1 MYLSKTDFREYLQC
15 SKCLWLKKNNPD
27 LYIRPTIS
35 EFDQKLIDEGYEVE
49 LAAREMFENGIL
61 VDGSNEEAALKTK
74 KLIESEK
81 SPIFQATFITDSGLL
96 AKTDILTYNEFSDS
110 WTIYE
115 VKSSTSIKKSKDE
128 NHIYDITFQQVVI
141 RQLGVPVENAYI
153 IHLNKDYKKNGD
165 IVLFDL
171 FSITDVSDLVEA
183 EYEKIETEAE
193 KALEFLK
200 NKNVDLSSCS
210 CLYSSR
216 RNHCSSFRVLNPNI
230 PDYSIHDISRISA
243 KNLRLLID
251 DLIMNIWDIPE
262 DFKLSQN
269 QKKQVELEKSQRP
282 EINIDNIKETL
293 DELEYPLIFLDYET
307 YVSAIPKVEGFSPH
321 QHIPFQVSI
330 HILNSKLELAHREYL
345 ADNIEKAPVGLV
357 EFMRETIP
365 TGGNL
370 ISWHASFENTRNK
383 QIAEIYPE
391 YSDFLLGLNERTFD
405 LETIFKDEYRHP
417 GFKGRTSIKKVL
429 PVLCPEFSYK
439 ELEIQNGTEAMENW
453 DRIIFDEELEESDR
467 ASIQKSLL
475 AYCEL
480 DTLAMVKIFKHLL
493 EI

>member
-35 EFDQKLIDEGYEVE
+35 EFDQKLIDEGFEVE
-49 LAAREMFENGIL
+49 RAARQLFEHGTL
-61 VDGSNEEAALKTK
+61 VEGSNEKAAAKTK
-74 KLIESEK
+74 ELIESK
-81 SPIFQATFITDSGLL
+81 VSPLFQATFLTESGLL
-96 AKTDILTYNEFSDS
+96 AKTDVIVYNEFSDA
-110 WTIYE
+110 WNIYE
-115 VKSSTSIKKSKDE
+115 IKSSTNISKSGNE
-128 NHIYDITFQQVVI
+128 NHIYDITFQQFVMNKA
-141 RQLGVPVENAYI
+141 GVPVEDSYI

-165 IVLFDL
+165 IDLFEL
-171 FSITDVSDLVEA
+171 FSITDVTDLVKT
-183 EYEKIETEAE
+183 EYGYIESEAE
-193 KALEFLK
+193 KALEFLEDK
-200 NKNVDLSSCS
+200 NIDLNSCS

-216 RNHCSSFRVLNPNI
+216 RNHCSSFKILNKSV

-251 DLIMNIWDIPE
+251 DLIMNIWEIPE
-262 DFKLSQN
+262 DFKLSTN
-269 QKKQVELEKSQRP
+269 QMTQVELEKSQKP
-282 EINIDNIKETL
+282 EIKIENIKKTL
-293 DELEYPLIFLDYET
+293 EELEYPLIFLDYET

-330 HILNSKLELAHREYL
+330 HILHSRKKLTHHEYL
-345 ADNIEKAPVGLV
+345 ANNIENAPVGMI

-365 TGGNL
+365 DKGNL

-383 QIAEIYPE
+383 QIAEIYPQFSE
-391 YSDFLLGLNERTFD
+391 FLLGLNDRTFD
-405 LETIFKDEYRHP
+405 LETIFKDDYRHP

-439 ELEIQNGTEAMENW
+439 DLEIQNGTEAMENW
-453 DRIIFDEELEESDR
+453 NRIIFDKELVESER
-467 ASIQKSLL
+467 AKIQESLL
-475 AYCEL
+475 KYCEL
-480 DTLAMVKIFKHLL
+480 DTKAMVKIFKHLL